1 MLWIKQI
8 FEISEQMVPLAL
20 LSWMIGYI
28 GISIFKNKT
37 LPWDEN
43 LFLRPRLDSFN
54 RVVRGLRFVCLKS
67 YVGYFVSL
75 SIHFTIWRFAS
86 INVVDLSDAF
96 TLRHNIIAY
105 LCRAAYLHIKANRL
119 DPRRLDVDGRGID
132 HRVSSW

>member
-1 MLWIKQI
+1 
-8 FEISEQMVPLAL
+8 
-20 LSWMIGYI
+20 MIGYI

-54 RVVRGLRFVCLKS
+54 RVVRGLRFVLLNELIVCLKS

-96 TLRHNIIAY
+96 TLRHNITAY
-105 LCRAAYLHIKANRL
+105 FCRAAYLHIKANRL
-119 DPRRLDVDGRGID
+119 DPRRLDVA
-132 HRVSSW
+132 